1 MRQTEVATE
10 ERGRVAHLLRRTG
23 FGATAAE
30 IDAAL
35 DRGYVA
41 TVDRLIDG
49 ADAGADA
56 VPAPKLTRPPFPVRA
71 DEWHKEADALTLWWL
86 RRMICSTNPLREK
99 LTLFWH
105 GYFPTSLERVH
116 WPAAMLDQNEM
127 FRDLATAH
135 FDTLAQAV
143 TTDLAMLLCTGG
155 LHSDVTAPDPH
166 LAHALLE
173 RFTLGPGRF
182 TQTDVE
188 ETARAL
194 TGWVIDRG
202 TGHVRFDAARFDAG
216 QKRVLGHVGY
226 LHAADVVHAAV
237 EHPACAPHVASRLW
251 SALAYPIRATDRLAQ
266 ELGDRFVDADY
277 ELGELLFDILVH
289 PQFQSSYARSA
300 LVKTPLEWTLSVHRA
315 LAITP
320 RPATVRMLERLDHV
334 PFRPPGIAGWPTGPD
349 WLQRWPARAR
359 LQLVS
364 DVVAEADLR
373 WIADVMPWR
382 RPQLLATA
390 LGLPGWS
397 TATTRALDSVSGDA
411 FRVTA
416 LAVSAPEFMLA

>member
-35 DRGYVA
+35 ERGYVA

-49 ADAGADA
+49 SDPGADA

-71 DEWHKEADALTLWWL
+71 DEWQPEADALTLWWL

-135 FDTLAQAV
+135 FDTLVQAV
-143 TTDLAMLLCTGG
+143 TTDLAMLLCSGG
-155 LHSDVTAPDPH
+155 LHSDVTEPDTH
-166 LAHALLE
+166 YAHALLE

-202 TGHVRFDAARFDAG
+202 TGHVRFDASRFDAG
-216 QKRVLGHVGY
+216 QKRVLGQVGY
-226 LHAADVVHAAV
+226 LHASDVVQTAV
-237 EHPACAPHVASRLW
+237 DHPACGPYVASRLW
-251 SALAYPIRATDRLAQ
+251 SALAYPIRPTDRLAQ
-266 ELGDRFVDADY
+266 ELGNRFVDADF
-277 ELGELLFDILVH
+277 EIGELVFDILVH
-289 PQFQSSYARSA
+289 PQFHSAYARSA

-315 LAITP
+315 LAVTP
-320 RPATVRMLERLDHV
+320 RPATLRMLAALDHV
-334 PFRPPGIAGWPTGPD
+334 PFRPPGITGWPAGPD
-349 WLQRWPARAR
+349 WLQRWPAPAR
-359 LQLVS
+359 LRLVTEI
-364 DVVAEADLR
+364 VAEADLQ

-382 RPQLLATA
+382 RPDLLATA
-390 LGLPGWS
+390 LGLPGW
-397 TATTRALDSVSGDA
+397 TAGTARALDAAAGDA

-416 LAVSAPEFMLA
+416 LALAAPEFMLA

>member
-1 MRQTEVATE
+1 MRQTQVGTD

-30 IDAAL
+30 IEAGL
-35 DRGYVA
+35 ERGYVA

-49 ADAGADA
+49 PDPGADA

-71 DEWHKEADALTLWWL
+71 DEWQVEADALTLWWL
-86 RRMICSTNPLREK
+86 RRMIYSTNPLREK

-116 WPAAMLDQNEM
+116 WPAALLDQNEM

-135 FDTLAQAV
+135 FDTLTQAV
-143 TTDLAMLLCTGG
+143 TTDLAMLLCSGG
-155 LHSDVTAPDPH
+155 LQSDVTAPDTH
-166 LAHALLE
+166 YAHALLE

-202 TGHVRFDAARFDAG
+202 TGHVRFDASRFDAG
-216 QKRVLGHVGY
+216 QKRVLGHVGH

-237 EHPACAPHVASRLW
+237 EHPACAPYVASRLW
-251 SALAYPIRATDRLAQ
+251 SAFAYPIRPTDRLAA
-266 ELGDRFVDADY
+266 ELGERFVDADY
-277 ELGELLFDILVH
+277 EIGELLFDILMH
-289 PQFQSSYARSA
+289 PQFQSGYARSA

-315 LAITP
+315 LAVTP
-320 RPATVRMLERLDHV
+320 RPVTLQMLHALHYV
-334 PFRPPGIAGWPTGPD
+334 PFRPPGIQGWPSGPD

-359 LQLVS
+359 LELVS
-364 DVVAEADLR
+364 KIVAEADLR
-373 WIADVMPWR
+373 WIAEVMPWR
-382 RPQLLATA
+382 RPALLAVA

-397 TATTRALDSVSGDA
+397 SGTSRALDSVAGDA

-416 LAVSAPEFMLA
+416 LALSAPEFLLA